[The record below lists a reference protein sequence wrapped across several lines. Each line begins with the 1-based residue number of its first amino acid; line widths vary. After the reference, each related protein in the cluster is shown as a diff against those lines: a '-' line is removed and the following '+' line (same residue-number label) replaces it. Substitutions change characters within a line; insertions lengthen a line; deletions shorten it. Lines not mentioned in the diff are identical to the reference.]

1 MVPGAHRDGAKV
13 DTTRPEEARE
23 AEASIV
29 LGEALVE
36 SVPTPIHALK
46 VGQMGGGMTEASP
59 IDAAMARTLEP
70 ELLASSTIRG
80 STPEGVLVTEEVPL
94 APVGPTPTV
103 AMAEPSIG
111 ARPSWSLAWLGD
123 NPLAWGGNRLH

>member
-36 SVPTPIHALK
+36 SVPAPVDAPEVEQT
-46 VGQMGGGMTEASP
+46 GGGMTEASP
-59 IDAAMARTLEP
+59 ADAAMAQISELELP
-70 ELLASSTIRG
+70 ASFAIRG
-80 STPEGVLVTEEVPL
+80 
-94 APVGPTPTV
+94 
-103 AMAEPSIG
+103 
-111 ARPSWSLAWLGD
+111 
-123 NPLAWGGNRLH
+123 